1 MLSRVKTTKNM
12 NLAISV
18 IVMTLSAT
26 SSFAQVQEEDRSP
39 GHMVKNAAS
48 GALVAG
54 GVTGVG
60 AGAAA
65 AATGGTAAVV
75 HSSGALIATGAGG
88 YVGGTLGTVG
98 VTALGVA
105 SAPVWIVGGVVA
117 AGAGVACYF
126 WC

>member
-1 MLSRVKTTKNM
+1 MIMILF
-12 NLAISV
+12 
-18 IVMTLSAT
+18 AT
-26 SSFAQVQEEDRSP
+26 SSFAQVQEEDRSQSY
-39 GHMVKNAAS
+39 VAKNVAS
-48 GALVAG
+48 GVLVAG

-88 YVGGTLGTVG
+88 YVSGTLGTAG
-98 VTALGVA
+98 VAALGVA
-105 SAPVWIVGGVVA
+105 PAPVWIVGGVVA
-117 AGAGVACYF
+117 GGAEVACYF